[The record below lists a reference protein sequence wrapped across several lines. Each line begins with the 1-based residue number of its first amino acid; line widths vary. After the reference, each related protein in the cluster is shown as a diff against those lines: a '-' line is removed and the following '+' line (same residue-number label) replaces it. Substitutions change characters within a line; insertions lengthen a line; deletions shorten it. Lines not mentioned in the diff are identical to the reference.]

1 MSSKSI
7 LQFFKPKQQD
17 LLVDSTNVDKRTAV
31 LCNQQLEQLYT
42 SSTESK
48 NKGEIS
54 DFIAGR
60 QSRSWTLRYPTFYT
74 KDFEEKK
81 AKYLKEIETL
91 VDKHDIPPQL
101 IINWDHTGIH
111 LVPVSR
117 WIMAEKGSDKVEI
130 IGLDDKRKITGEYF
144 ICVQLCEN
152 KL

>member
-1 MSSKSI
+1 MI
-7 LQFFKPKQQD
+7 
-17 LLVDSTNVDKRTAV
+17 STLSLPFSA
-31 LCNQQLEQLYT
+31 C
-42 SSTESK
+42 
-48 NKGEIS
+48 
-54 DFIAGR
+54 
-60 QSRSWTLRYPTFYT
+60 RSWTLRYPTFYT

-144 ICVQLCEN
+144 ICVQILDLKYKVVLVVDCKEQPYVYQHWYCQLIN
-152 KL
+152 PVV